1 MSIKKVAIWIG
12 LLVGISVSSIV
23 YAENRNPSE
32 VEDNLNIT
40 PQLKKIFLSKETR
53 EKIDQQREAYLNPV
67 VEKKTIKLLA
77 KTGGTEAP
85 KKKRIYIPPRV
96 NVSLVMV
103 KPDGSRLVRVN
114 DKYNRSPSKHI
125 KMDFSNSSAHGV
137 PVNVQG
143 RTQLVPVGSTLLT
156 RKNKLIKTYK
166 IEQAKRKK
174 SAPKTEQ
181 KAVKQRLEQVK
192 ILQP

>member
-1 MSIKKVAIWIG
+1 MSIKQVVILIG
-12 LLVGISVSSIV
+12 FIVGMSASSFV
-23 YAENRNPSE
+23 YAENMNNSE
-32 VEDNLNIT
+32 IKNNLDST
-40 PQLKKIFLSKETR
+40 QQLKKVFLSKETR

-77 KTGGTEAP
+77 KTGGTAVP
-85 KKKRIYIPPRV
+85 KKKRIYIPPKV

-103 KPDGSRLVRVN
+103 NPDGSRLVRVN

-125 KMDFSNSSAHGV
+125 KMDFSNSTAQGV

-143 RTQLVPVGSTLLT
+143 RTQVVPVGSTLLT
-156 RKNKLIKTYK
+156 RKNKLVKTYK
-166 IEQAKRKK
+166 LEQAKRKR

-192 ILQP
+192 MLQP